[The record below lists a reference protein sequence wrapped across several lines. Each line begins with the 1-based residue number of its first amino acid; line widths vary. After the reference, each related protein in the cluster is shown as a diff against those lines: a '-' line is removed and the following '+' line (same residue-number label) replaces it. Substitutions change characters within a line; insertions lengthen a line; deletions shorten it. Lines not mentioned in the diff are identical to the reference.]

1 MSNHACADVFV
12 GLDWAVHTHAVCI
25 IDAAG
30 AILDRFEIPHD
41 RDGLAELMRRLSR
54 HGKRLRIAIERPSG
68 LIVDAL
74 VEAGH
79 EVFPIHPNAVKASR
93 PRYRSHGAKSDAS
106 DAYLLADLL
115 RTDGHRWRAL
125 AQQSDAI
132 RALRVLVRSRDDL
145 VDARVAASNQLTST
159 LQAFWPGAAVIFADV
174 ASPIGLA
181 FLRRYP
187 SPSAARRLNEAQ
199 LQRFC
204 KAQHYSGRRSAAD
217 LLGRLRAA
225 APGSVGSQTENAM
238 ANVVRSQ
245 VTVLLPIVTQIAELT
260 HRIEQFMHS
269 LPDGLLMMS
278 FPRAGQLCAAQI
290 LAELGDVRERFPS
303 ADQLAAQAGA
313 VPVTYQ
319 SGKTRSV
326 AFRWACN
333 HRLRKAI
340 TCLADNSR
348 HANEWAKSVYQAA
361 RARGCDHTHAIRI
374 LARAWLRVIWRAWTD
389 RKPYDPT
396 LHGAVLNL
404 LAQQGG

>member
-1 MSNHACADVFV
+1 MSNDASANVFV
-12 GLDWAVHTHAVCI
+12 GLDWAVHTHALCL

-30 AILDRFEIPHD
+30 TVLDRFEIAHN
-41 RDGLAELMRRLSR
+41 RDGLTDLMRRLGR
-54 HGKRLRIAIERPSG
+54 HGQCLRVAIERPSG

-79 EVFPIHPNAVKASR
+79 QVFPIHPNAVKASR

-115 RTDGHRWRAL
+115 RTDGHRWCAL
-125 AQQSDAI
+125 VPQSDDI
-132 RALRVLVRSRDDL
+132 RALRALVRSRDDL
-145 VDARVAASNQLTST
+145 VAARVAAANQLTST

-174 ASPIGLA
+174 ASPIALA

-187 SPSAARRLNEAQ
+187 SPRCAKRLSEAQ

-204 KAQHYSGRRSAAD
+204 KTHHYSGRRSAAD
-217 LLGRLRAA
+217 LLVRLRAA
-225 APGSVGSQTENAM
+225 ATGLVGAHTEQAM
-238 ANVVRSQ
+238 AEVVCAQ
-245 VTVLLPIVTQIAELT
+245 VAVLVPIVTQIAELT
-260 HRIEQFMHS
+260 RRIEQFMRS

-278 FPRAGQLCAAQI
+278 FPRAGQVCAAQI

-303 ADQLAAQAGA
+303 ADQLAAEAGA

-326 AFRWACN
+326 VFRWACN
-333 HRLRKAI
+333 HRLRQAI

-389 RKPYDPT
+389 RKPYDPA
-396 LHGAVLNL
+396 LHSSA
-404 LAQQGG
+404 LALASSKRG

>member
-1 MSNHACADVFV
+1 MSQDVFV

-30 AILDRFEIPHD
+30 AALDRFEVAHD
-41 RDGLAELMRRLSR
+41 RDGLAELLRRLAR
-54 HGKRLRIAIERPSG
+54 RGKRLRIAIERPSG

-125 AQQSDAI
+125 ARQSDAI
-132 RALRVLVRSRDDL
+132 RALRALVRSRDDL
-145 VDARVAASNQLTST
+145 VDARVAAANQLTST

-174 ASPIGLA
+174 ASPIALA

-187 SPSAARRLNEAQ
+187 SPRSARRLTEAQ

-217 LLGRLRAA
+217 LLSRLRAA
-225 APGSVGSQTENAM
+225 ATGGVGARTEQAM

-245 VTVLLPIVTQIAELT
+245 VAVLVPIVTQIAVLT
-260 HRIEQFMHS
+260 RSIEQFMQT

-278 FPRAGQLCAAQI
+278 FPRAGEVCAAQI

-303 ADQLAAQAGA
+303 ADQLAAEAGA

-333 HRLRKAI
+333 HRLRQAV

-348 HANEWAKSVYQAA
+348 HANEWAKGIYQAA
-361 RARGCDHTHAIRI
+361 RARGCDHTHAVRI

-389 RKPYDPT
+389 RKPYDPA
-396 LHGAVLNL
+396 LHGSAVK
-404 LAQQGG
+404 LAVAQGG

>member
-1 MSNHACADVFV
+1 MSNDVFV
-12 GLDWAVHTHAVCI
+12 GLDWAVHTHAVCL

-30 AILDRFEIPHD
+30 CVLDRFEIAHD
-41 RDGLAELMRRLSR
+41 RDGLAELMHRPAR
-54 HGKRLRIAIERPSG
+54 HAKRLRIAIERPSG

-93 PRYRSHGAKSDAS
+93 PRYRSHGAKSDSS

-125 AQQSDAI
+125 TQQSDNI
-132 RALRVLVRSRDDL
+132 RALRALVRSREDL
-145 VDARVAASNQLTST
+145 MATRIATANQLTSA

-174 ASPIGLA
+174 ASPIALA

-187 SPSAARRLNEAQ
+187 SPSSAKRLTETQ

-204 KAQHYSGRRSAAD
+204 KAEHYSGRRSAAE
-217 LLGRLRAA
+217 LLSRLRAA
-225 APGSVGSQTENAM
+225 ATGRAGAKTEKAM
-238 ANVVRSQ
+238 AEVVRAL
-245 VTVLLPIVTQIAELT
+245 VRVITPIVKQLAALER
-260 HRIEQFMHS
+260 RIEQFMHS
-269 LPDGLLMMS
+269 LPDGVLMMS
-278 FPRAGQLCAAQI
+278 FPRAGQVCAAQI
-290 LAELGDVRERFPS
+290 LSELGDVRERFPS
-303 ADQLAAQAGA
+303 ADQLAAEAGT

-333 HRLRKAI
+333 HRLRQAI

-348 HANEWAKSVYQAA
+348 HASAWAKGVYQAA

-389 RKPYDPT
+389 RKPYNPS
-396 LHGAVLNL
+396 LHGNAVA
-404 LAQQGG
+404 LASSQGG

>member
-1 MSNHACADVFV
+1 MSNAVFV
-12 GLDWAVHTHAVCI
+12 GLDWAVHTHAICV

-30 AILDRFEIPHD
+30 SVLDRFEVAHD
-41 RDGLAELMRRLSR
+41 HDGLAELMRRLAR
-54 HGKRLRIAIERPSG
+54 WGVRLRIAIERPSG

-74 VEAGH
+74 VDAGH

-132 RALRVLVRSRDDL
+132 RALRALVRSRDDL
-145 VDARVAASNQLTST
+145 VAARVSAANQLAST
-159 LQAFWPGAAVIFADV
+159 LHVFWPGAACVFADI

-187 SPSAARRLNEAQ
+187 SPSSAKRLTETQ

-217 LLGRLRAA
+217 LLCRLRSAA
-225 APGSVGSQTENAM
+225 AGRVGAQTERAM
-238 ANVVRSQ
+238 ADVVRAQVAVLMPLISQ
-245 VTVLLPIVTQIAELT
+245 ISDLT
-260 HRIEQFMHS
+260 HLIEQFMHS

-278 FPRAGQLCAAQI
+278 FPRAGQVCAAQI
-290 LAELGDVRERFPS
+290 LAELGDVRERFPTS
-303 ADQLAAQAGA
+303 DVLAAEAGA

-333 HRLRKAI
+333 HRLRQAI

-348 HANEWAKSVYQAA
+348 HANDWARSIYQAA
-361 RARGCDHTHAIRI
+361 RGRGCDHPHAIRI

-389 RKPYDPT
+389 RKLYDPN
-396 LHGAVLNL
+396 LHRSALTR
-404 LAQQGG
+404 ASAPGG

>member
-1 MSNHACADVFV
+1 MSNDVFV

-25 IDAAG
+25 IDTAG
-30 AILDRFEIPHD
+30 ALLERFEINHD
-41 RDGLAELMRRLSR
+41 RDGLTELMQRLAR
-54 HGKRLRIAIERPSG
+54 WGNRLRIAIERPSG

-79 EVFPIHPNAVKASR
+79 AVFPIHPNAVKASR

-125 AQQSDAI
+125 AQQSDEI
-132 RALRVLVRSRDDL
+132 RALRALVRSRDDL
-145 VDARVAASNQLTST
+145 VAARVATANQLSST
-159 LQAFWPGAAVIFADV
+159 LQAFWPGAACIFADI

-187 SPSAARRLNEAQ
+187 SPSSAKRLNQAQ
-199 LQRFC
+199 LLRFC
-204 KAQHYSGRRSAAD
+204 QRQHYSGRRSPAE
-217 LLGRLRAA
+217 LLRRLRAA
-225 APGSVGSQTENAM
+225 AAGRVGQRTEQAL
-238 ANVVRSQ
+238 AEVVRAQ
-245 VTVLLPIVTQIAELT
+245 VKVLVPIVTQIAELT
-260 HRIEQFMHS
+260 HRIERFMPS

-278 FPRAGQLCAAQI
+278 FPRAGQVCAAQI

-303 ADQLAAQAGA
+303 ADLLAAEAGA

-333 HRLRKAI
+333 HRLRQAI

-348 HANEWAKSVYQAA
+348 HANAWARGIYQAA
-361 RARGCDHTHAIRI
+361 RTRGCDHTHAIRI

-389 RKPYDPT
+389 RKPYDPA
-396 LHGAVLNL
+396 LHGAATK
-404 LAQQGG
+404 LATQGG

>member
-1 MSNHACADVFV
+1 MSQDVFV
-12 GLDWAVHTHAVCI
+12 GLDWAVHSHAVCI

-30 AILDRFEIPHD
+30 GVLDRFEVAHD
-41 RDGLAELMRRLSR
+41 RDGLAELMRRLAR
-54 HGKRLRIAIERPSG
+54 RGDRLRIAIERPSG

-79 EVFPIHPNAVKASR
+79 QVFPIHPNAVKASR
-93 PRYRSHGAKSDAS
+93 PRYRSHGAKSDAT

-125 AQQSDAI
+125 AAQSDDI
-132 RALRVLVRSRDDL
+132 RALRALVRSRDDL
-145 VDARVAASNQLTST
+145 VDARIAAVNQLSAT
-159 LQAFWPGAAVIFADV
+159 LQAFWPGALAIFADI
-174 ASPIGLA
+174 ASPIALA
-181 FLRRYP
+181 FLQRYP
-187 SPSAARRLNEAQ
+187 SPRSARRINETQ
-199 LQRFC
+199 LHNFC
-204 KAQHYSGRRSAAD
+204 RRQHYSGRRSPAE
-217 LLGRLRAA
+217 LLQRLRGAA
-225 APGSVGSQTENAM
+225 AGMVGASTEQAM
-238 ANVVRSQ
+238 AQVVLCH
-245 VTVLLPIVTQIAELT
+245 VAVLKSLVDRIAVLT
-260 HRIEQFMHS
+260 KRIEQFMVQ

-278 FPRAGQLCAAQI
+278 FPRSGEVCAAQI

-303 ADQLAAQAGA
+303 ADQLAAEAGA

-348 HANEWAKSVYQAA
+348 HANAWAKGVYQAA
-361 RARGCDHTHAIRI
+361 RARGCNHTHAIRI

-389 RKPYDPT
+389 RKPYDPA
-396 LHGAVLNL
+396 LHGSARA
-404 LAQQGG
+404 LASAPGG

>member
-1 MSNHACADVFV
+1 MSNDIFV
-12 GLDWAVHTHAVCI
+12 GLDWAVHTHAVCVV
-25 IDAAG
+25 DAAG
-30 AILDRFEIPHD
+30 AVLDRFEVAHD
-41 RDGLAELMRRLSR
+41 HDGLAELMRRLAR
-54 HGKRLRIAIERPSG
+54 HGHRLRIAIERPSG

-74 VEAGH
+74 VEASH

-125 AQQSDAI
+125 VPQSDAI
-132 RALRVLVRSRDDL
+132 RALRALVRSRDDL
-145 VDARVAASNQLTST
+145 VAARVAAANQLNST
-159 LQAFWPGAAVIFADV
+159 LQAFWPGAAVIFADL

-187 SPSAARRLNEAQ
+187 SPSSAKRLTQAQ

-204 KAQHYSGRRSAAD
+204 KSQHYSGRRSAAD

-225 APGSVGSQTENAM
+225 ALGRVGAHTERAM
-238 ANVVRSQ
+238 ADVVRAHVAVLVPV
-245 VTVLLPIVTQIAELT
+245 VTRIAELT
-260 HRIEQFMHS
+260 RRIEQFMHS

-278 FPRAGQLCAAQI
+278 FPRAGQVCAAQI
-290 LAELGDVRERFPS
+290 LAELGDVRERFPN
-303 ADQLAAQAGA
+303 ADLLAAEAGA

-348 HANEWAKSVYQAA
+348 HANAWARSVYQAA
-361 RARGCDHTHAIRI
+361 RGRGCDHTHAIRI

-389 RKPYDPT
+389 RKPYDPN
-396 LHGAVLNL
+396 LHGGAVT
-404 LAQQGG
+404 LASSQGG

>member
-1 MSNHACADVFV
+1 MSNDVFV

-25 IDAAG
+25 IDTAG
-30 AILDRFEIPHD
+30 ALLERFEINHD
-41 RDGLAELMRRLSR
+41 RDGLAELMQRLAR
-54 HGKRLRIAIERPSG
+54 WGNRLRIAIERPSG

-79 EVFPIHPNAVKASR
+79 AVFPIHPNAVKASR

-106 DAYLLADLL
+106 EAYLLADLL

-125 AQQSDAI
+125 AQQSDEI
-132 RALRVLVRSRDDL
+132 RALRALVRSRDDL
-145 VDARVAASNQLTST
+145 VAARVATANQLSST
-159 LQAFWPGAAVIFADV
+159 LQAFWPGAACIFADI

-187 SPSAARRLNEAQ
+187 SPSSAKRLNQAQ
-199 LQRFC
+199 LLRFC
-204 KAQHYSGRRSAAD
+204 QRQHYSGRRSPAE
-217 LLGRLRAA
+217 LLRRLRAA
-225 APGSVGSQTENAM
+225 AAGRVGQRTEQAL
-238 ANVVRSQ
+238 AEVVRAQ
-245 VTVLLPIVTQIAELT
+245 VKVLVPIVTQIAELT
-260 HRIEQFMHS
+260 HRIERFMPS

-278 FPRAGQLCAAQI
+278 FPRAGQVCAAQI

-303 ADQLAAQAGA
+303 ADLLAAEAGA

-333 HRLRKAI
+333 HRLRQAI

-348 HANEWAKSVYQAA
+348 HANAWARGIYQAA
-361 RARGCDHTHAIRI
+361 RTRGCDHTHAIRI

-389 RKPYDPT
+389 RKPYDPA
-396 LHGAVLNL
+396 LHGAATK
-404 LAQQGG
+404 LATQGG

>member
-1 MSNHACADVFV
+1 MSNDVFV
-12 GLDWAVHTHAVCI
+12 GLDWAVQTHAVCV
-25 IDAAG
+25 IDAVG
-30 AILDRFEIPHD
+30 SVVDRFEVTHD
-41 RDGLAELMRRLSR
+41 SNGLAELMRRLARWSER
-54 HGKRLRIAIERPSG
+54 VPIAIERPSG

-74 VEAGH
+74 VDAGH
-79 EVFPIHPNAVKASR
+79 RVFPIHPNAVKASR

-125 AQQSDAI
+125 TQQSDAI
-132 RALRVLVRSRDDL
+132 RALRALVRARDDL
-145 VDARVAASNQLTST
+145 VGARVTASNQLTST
-159 LQAFWPGAAVIFADV
+159 LQAFWPGAACIFADV

-187 SPSAARRLNEAQ
+187 SPRSARRLTEAQ

-204 KAQHYSGRRSAAD
+204 KTQHYSGRRSAAD

-225 APGSVGSQTENAM
+225 AVGHVGEKTERAM
-238 ANVVRSQ
+238 ADVVRAD
-245 VTVLLPIVTQIAELT
+245 VAVLTTLVARIADLT
-260 HRIEQFMHS
+260 RQIEQFMHT

-278 FPRAGQLCAAQI
+278 FPRAGQICAAQI

-303 ADQLAAQAGA
+303 ADLLAAEAGT

-333 HRLRKAI
+333 HRLRQAI

-348 HANEWAKSVYQAA
+348 HANDWARSVYQAA
-361 RARGCDHTHAIRI
+361 RARGCDHPHAIRI
-374 LARAWLRVIWRAWTD
+374 LARAWLRVIWRVWSD
-389 RKPYDPT
+389 RKHYDPE
-396 LHGAVLNL
+396 LHRSLNK
-404 LAQQGG
+404 LASGQGG

>member
-1 MSNHACADVFV
+1 MSNDVFV
-12 GLDWAVHTHAVCI
+12 GLDWAVHTHAVCV

-30 AILDRFEIPHD
+30 SVLDRFEVAHD
-41 RDGLAELMRRLSR
+41 RDGLAELMRRLAR
-54 HGKRLRIAIERPSG
+54 HGRRLGIAIERPSG

-125 AQQSDAI
+125 APQSDDI
-132 RALRVLVRSRDDL
+132 RALRALVRSRDDL
-145 VDARVAASNQLTST
+145 VAARVAAANQLTST
-159 LQAFWPGAAVIFADV
+159 LHAFWPGAAVIFADV
-174 ASPIGLA
+174 ASPIALA

-187 SPSAARRLNEAQ
+187 SPSSAKRLCEAQ

-204 KAQHYSGRRSAAD
+204 KAQHYSGRRSAAE

-225 APGSVGSQTENAM
+225 AAGHVGVHTEQAL
-238 ANVVRSQ
+238 ADVVRAQ
-245 VTVLLPIVTQIAELT
+245 LKVLVPIVTQIAELT
-260 HRIEQFMHS
+260 RRIEQFMHS

-278 FPRAGQLCAAQI
+278 FPRAGQVCAAQI

-303 ADQLAAQAGA
+303 ADQLAAEAGT

-333 HRLRKAI
+333 HRLRQAV

-348 HANEWAKSVYQAA
+348 HASAWAKGVYQAA
-361 RARGCDHTHAIRI
+361 RARGCNHTHAIRI

-389 RKPYDPT
+389 RKPYDPS
-396 LHGAVLNL
+396 LHGSAVS
-404 LAQQGG
+404 LASATGG